1 MSAPADPAGPPTAT
15 TDSPPGTA
23 PDFTAPMSR
32 RQVLQALSGL
42 FMGMFVAILA
52 ATVVAN
58 ALPTIIPE
66 LGGSQ
71 SVYTWIVTA
80 ELLAMTAT
88 VPLWGKLA
96 DLADQKL
103 LIQLSF
109 GLFLV
114 GSVLA
119 GAAQDTTML
128 IVARVLQG
136 AGAGGLTALV
146 QIVMA
151 AMIPPRELGRYAGV
165 FGAIF
170 AVGTVAG
177 PLIGGVLVDTS
188 WLGWRWC
195 FFLGVPF
202 TLVAMLLIQR
212 TLTLPPVQRRERVHV
227 DWLGALLL
235 TAGVSTLLIWV
246 TLAGNSFDWLSAQTA
261 LMVGGAVVLLVLAV
275 VVEARSPEPVIPLGL
290 FRNRTVTLA
299 IVASALVGIAMF
311 GGTVF
316 LSQYFQ
322 VALGYSPTRAGL
334 LSLPLV
340 AGLLVSSTVVGG
352 LITRNGLWKRWLV
365 LGGVLMVAGFGL
377 LATIDAATSTWLLGA
392 YMVVLGAGVG
402 MLMQNLVLAAQNDV
416 AAAELGTTTSTVSFF
431 RSLGGT
437 IGVSVLGAILAARVA
452 DGLGALGG
460 GAPAPGGGEA
470 AAPDVSALPPE
481 VVALVQG
488 TYADAT
494 AELFLV
500 ATPLAA
506 LALLVVL
513 FIPEKPLKTTSG
525 SQRLAEEQAPA
536 RSGEEQ
542 VPARSGEEQAP
553 ARSGE
558 EQAPARSGGE
568 GSAPAPL
575 AH

>member
-1 MSAPADPAGPPTAT
+1 MSAPADPAVPAGPPPTA
-15 TDSPPGTA
+15 DPVGDPGPGIA
-23 PDFTAPMSR
+23 APMSR

-109 GLFLV
+109 GLFVV

-119 GAAQDTTML
+119 GASQDATML

-202 TLVAMLLIQR
+202 TLAAMVLIQR
-212 TLTLPPVQRRERVHV
+212 TLQLPAVPRRRVHV

-246 TLAGNSFDWLSAQTA
+246 TLAGNRFDWLSAPTA
-261 LMVGGAVVLLVLAV
+261 LMVGGSVVLLVLAV
-275 VVEARSPEPVIPLGL
+275 LVEARSPEPVIPLGL

-322 VALGYSPTRAGL
+322 VALGHSPTRAGL

-340 AGLLVSSTVVGG
+340 AGLLVSSTVAGA
-352 LITRNGLWKRWLV
+352 LITRNGRWKRWLV
-365 LGGVLMVAGFGL
+365 AGGVLMVAGFGL

-392 YMVVLGAGVG
+392 YMVVLGCGVG

-416 AAAELGTTTSTVSFF
+416 PAAELGTTTSVVSFF

-437 IGVSVLGAILAARVA
+437 IGVSVLGAVLAARVA

-470 AAPDVSALPPE
+470 AAPDVSVLPPE

-494 AELFLV
+494 AELFLI

-513 FIPEKPLKTTSG
+513 FIPEKALKTTSG
-525 SQRLAEEQAPA
+525 SQRLAEE
-536 RSGEEQ
+536 
-542 VPARSGEEQAP
+542 
-553 ARSGE
+553 
-558 EQAPARSGGE
+558 
-568 GSAPAPL
+568 GSPAPV

>member
-1 MSAPADPAGPPTAT
+1 
-15 TDSPPGTA
+15 
-23 PDFTAPMSR
+23 MSR
-32 RQVLQALSGL
+32 REVLQALSGL

-52 ATVVAN
+52 ATVVSN
-58 ALPTIIPE
+58 ALPTIIPD

-96 DLADQKL
+96 DLVSQKL

-109 GLFLV
+109 GLFLL

-119 GAAQDTTML
+119 GVAQDTTTL

-151 AMIPPRELGRYAGV
+151 AMIPPRELGRYAGI

-170 AVGTVAG
+170 AVATVSG
-177 PLIGGVLVDTS
+177 PLIGGVMVDTS

-195 FFLGVPF
+195 FFVGVPF
-202 TLVAMLLIQR
+202 TLLAMLLIQK
-212 TLTLPPVQRRERVHV
+212 TLHLPALVRRRVHV

-235 TAGVSTLLIWV
+235 TAGVCTLLIWV
-246 TLAGNSFDWLSAQTA
+246 TLAGNRYDWLSVETA
-261 LMVGGAVVLLVLAV
+261 VLVGASVVVLALAL
-275 VVEARSPEPVIPLGL
+275 VVEARSPEPIIPLPM

-299 IVASALVGIAMF
+299 VVASALVGIAMF

-322 VALGYSPTRAGL
+322 VALGHSPTKAGL

-340 AGLLVSSTVVGG
+340 GGLLVSSTVAGA
-352 LITRNGLWKRWLV
+352 LITKTGRWKHFLV
-365 LGGVLMVAGFGL
+365 AGGVLMTIGFGL

-416 AAAELGTTTSTVSFF
+416 PAAELGTTTSVISFF

-437 IGVSVLGAILAARVA
+437 IGVSVLGAVLAGRVA
-452 DGLGALGG
+452 ADLSVLGG
-460 GAPAPGGGEA
+460 SGESGGEA
-470 AAPDVSALPPE
+470 AVPDISVLPPE
-481 VVALVQG
+481 VVALVQSA
-488 TYADAT
+488 YADAT
-494 AELFLV
+494 AELFLI

-506 LALLVVL
+506 LALVVVL
-513 FIPEKPLKTTSG
+513 FIREKALKTTSG
-525 SQRLAEEQAPA
+525 AQRLAEEQAA
-536 RSGEEQ
+536 
-542 VPARSGEEQAP
+542 
-553 ARSGE
+553 
-558 EQAPARSGGE
+558 
-568 GSAPAPL
+568 